1 MLERLLERCRTAPV
15 HAPEGVVLDVVG
27 LIVEVGGL
35 RAAVGDALAV
45 YDENGATLEVEV
57 VGFRAGRLLTTP
69 LGVLSGIRPG
79 SRVVRLERGAT
90 VPGSFQLLGRV
101 VDSFGRPLDGGP
113 SIQVDHACPPF
124 AVD

>member
-45 YDENGATLEVEV
+45 EDSSGSVLEIEV

-79 SRVVRLERGAT
+79 ARVVRLERGAT
-90 VPGSFQLLGRV
+90 VPGTLALLGRV
-101 VDSFGRPLDGGP
+101 VIP
-113 SIQVDHACPPF
+113 SGARSMVGLPSLPSTL
-124 AVD
+124 VP

>member
-45 YDENGATLEVEV
+45 EDERGSTLEIEV

-79 SRVVRLERGAT
+79 ARVVRLERGAT
-90 VPGSFQLLGRV
+90 VPLGSAICSV
-101 VDSFGRPLDGGP
+101 HAP
-113 SIQVDHACPPF
+113 SPRNF
-124 AVD
+124 AGFPGSDVPR